1 MYLSTLTVYPTT
13 MHDAVRL
20 LEVVTA
26 RFVTSLPLIRV
37 LLVLLV
43 NACNI
48 LQAFENGAAVSR
60 VSN

>member
-26 RFVTSLPLIRV
+26 RFSLPLIRV